1 MRIIRYDKYEYV
13 QSCVCIYV
21 IYRVYSVKD
30 NQRSNFVHI
39 FSKDRSCHS
48 HHRQHFVILQVV
60 KSNAKFQGEALY
72 ICIYTDELFLITINL
87 GISERTLSLILFPFV
102 FSKHF

>member
-72 ICIYTDELFLITINL
+72 IYIYIKEVTSYF
-87 GISERTLSLILFPFV
+87 
-102 FSKHF
+102 